1 MKRGKVAFPW
11 KSLRSTAQP
20 ALDSTVGAAQD
31 DTEVEIPLK
40 LIIPHFMSAN
50 KPTAGQKQVDVD
62 TTIPDVFS
70 KEDIAARTA
79 PATSTAPAETPKPT
93 PAAPAA
99 APPAAGA
106 PPSELVAKICQIP
119 GITGAL
125 VTMSDGLPMA
135 KQLPAG
141 VDGDALSGFV
151 PELFKKAT
159 QYADASKLGAAAA
172 AEIQTTNHT
181 LSVRKSGDTFIA
193 ALGPAN
199 TALPNKELAQIASGP
214 HS

>member
-106 PPSELVAKICQIP
+106 SPSELVAKICQIP